1 MHSPF
6 NTTAEALHRQ
16 SIEIFGRFLVDFAE
30 VFVMLGSI

>member
-16 SIEIFGRFLVDFAE
+16 SIEIFGRFLVG
-30 VFVMLGSI
+30 FVELLVMFGRA